1 MKLLRL
7 LLALVALAALPP
19 ALARATAPPE
29 DVQLRQRAVELLEHA
44 DSVNALRTAANA
56 ERVESFLAFDPSYG
70 TREGTFSRVQVAGT
84 GLREEST
91 FGSYHAVNV
100 WAAGHLAT
108 VRTSELAPPE
118 IVKVMALTPMW
129 VVHFDHEDI
138 IQSIEDREISG
149 RVQHCVEFDTVAGEK
164 TQNNELCVDAE
175 NGTLTRLKVGAEL
188 AENSD
193 FFPIGGALRPAKI
206 RYSVDGTLKLEITQI
221 MTLLTD
227 AAANVLEAPP
237 NAQVRNFCKT
247 FQHAFGQFM
256 PQPEPGKGG
265 GATSDVLLRG
275 MIRPDGKVHDAVV
288 QSSDRPDLNAEAL
301 KVIQQWMFTP
311 SLCDGK
317 PNAIEATFTLHF
329 QGR

>member
-1 MKLLRL
+1 MKPLRL
-7 LLALVALAALPP
+7 LLALLASATLPL
-19 ALARATAPPE
+19 AFARATPPPE
-29 DVQLRQRAVELLEHA
+29 DVQLRQRAVQLLERA
-44 DSVNALRTAANA
+44 NSVSALRSTANV

-70 TREGTFSRVQVAGT
+70 TREGSFSRVQVRGT

-118 IVKVMALTPMW
+118 IVKVRALTPIW
-129 VVHFDHEDI
+129 LVRFDHEDI
-138 IQSIEDREISG
+138 IQSIEDREIG
-149 RVQHCVEFDTVAGEK
+149 GHLQHCVEFDTVAGEK

-175 NGTLTRLKVGAEL
+175 NGTLSRVKAGAEL
-188 AENSD
+188 VENSD
-193 FFPIGGALRPAKI
+193 FFPIAGALRPAKI
-206 RYSVDGTLKLEITQI
+206 RYSVDDILKLEITQSI
-221 MTLLTD
+221 TLLTD

-237 NAQVRNFCKT
+237 NAQIRNFCRT
-247 FQHAFGQFM
+247 FQRAFGQFM

-275 MIRPDGKVHDAVV
+275 MIWPDGKVHEAVV

-301 KVIQQWMFTP
+301 KVIQQWVFTP